1 MHHQQT
7 AFGGEGKGGNG
18 LKLLV
23 VILWIDLHNI
33 LYIQKSHI
41 KA

>member
-33 LYIQKSHI
+33 LSFQKTHI
-41 KA
+41 KT